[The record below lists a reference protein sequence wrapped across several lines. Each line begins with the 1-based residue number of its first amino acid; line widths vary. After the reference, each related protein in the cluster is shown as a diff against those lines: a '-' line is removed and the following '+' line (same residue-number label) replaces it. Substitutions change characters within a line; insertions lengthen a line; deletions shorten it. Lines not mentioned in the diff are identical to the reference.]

1 MNQPVI
7 VTGEEQ
13 LEQGA
18 QEAISAPDEAD
29 LQETTAEPGVI
40 RRPDRRARTE
50 RRTHPRYHF
59 TTTAEILDL
68 KSGAQCSAR
77 TSDISLGG
85 CFIDT
90 TSPFA
95 AGTAVKVRL
104 TQEKKVFVTRAVVAS
119 SMAGMGMG
127 VRFMDVEPQQMEVLG
142 KWISQLSGELAP
154 AFAGFD
160 EVQEASG
167 EVPLKEEF
175 HYTLNELI
183 VALMRKGILGEGQGK
198 EMLRRLHG

>member
-1 MNQPVI
+1 MNQA
-7 VTGEEQ
+7 VTVKGEER
-13 LEQGA
+13 LEQAAG
-18 QEAISAPDEAD
+18 ESPAD
-29 LQETTAEPGVI
+29 TIEPELPEGSPEPEGI

-68 KSGAQCSAR
+68 GSGAQCSAR

-119 SMAGMGMG
+119 AMAGMGMG
-127 VRFMDVEPQQMEVLG
+127 VRFLDVEPQQMEVLG
-142 KWISQLSGELAP
+142 KWISQLSGDLAP

-160 EVQEASG
+160 EVPEASG

-183 VALMRKGILGEGQGK
+183 VALMRKGILGEVQGK

>member
-1 MNQPVI
+1 MNQPVP
-7 VTGEEQ
+7 VKGEEQ
-13 LEQGA
+13 LEQAA
-18 QEAISAPDEAD
+18 QEDPAGTVEPELPEGSN
-29 LQETTAEPGVI
+29 ETAGL

-50 RRTHPRYHF
+50 RRAHTRYHL

-68 KSGAQCSAR
+68 KSGAQCTAR

-95 AGTAVKVRL
+95 AGTNVKLRL
-104 TQEKKVFVTRAVVAS
+104 AQEKKLFVTQGVITS

-127 VRFMDVEPQQMEVLG
+127 VQFMNVEPQQMEVLG
-142 KWISQLSGELAP
+142 KWISQLSGDLPP

-160 EVQEASG
+160 EAEEASADPHLQG
-167 EVPLKEEF
+167 EF
-175 HYTLNELI
+175 SYTLNELI
-183 VALMRKGILGEGQGK
+183 LALMRKGILTEGQGK
-198 EMLRRLHG
+198 EMLHRLHG